1 MGLRS
6 HVSGAKATAPA
17 TEAPVA
23 SVKEENT
30 KEKAA
35 ATQDRA
41 REGQGLFGT

>member
-1 MGLRS
+1 MLPS
-6 HVSGAKATAPA
+6 FFFSAH
-17 TEAPVA
+17 
-23 SVKEENT
+23 T